1 MGITNSNKVLSQQKM
16 SCRDTVKVTLALT
29 AAPDI
34 LTNPT
39 DIALVLDRSG
49 SMQGATLENMKMGAK
64 TFIDIIAESTGGAGS
79 GQIGSGSRIGVVS
92 FSDTAVDNTP
102 LITSTETLKEA
113 VDSLVAA
120 GSTNHADAFATAA
133 ALFDYSSANARVIVL
148 FTDGKTTS
156 GPPPA
161 PVAAATRAKGV
172 TIYCIGLL
180 GTDGIDVNALN
191 EWASDPDTAHVAVT
205 PSAEDL
211 EKLFAELAL
220 NISKTG
226 ATNVVIHEVLEPDF
240 AIDSVLPP
248 NYGTAT
254 VLDSHSLR
262 WNIPALGVTG
272 SESAVLEFL
281 VRHTADDPGTKLVNR
296 SITYSDKEGNVVSF
310 PQPVVSVECN
320 WVVQPEKCPEP
331 VSFTVEGCEDSV
343 VLDMGSIC
351 QSGWGELSS

>member
-1 MGITNSNKVLSQQKM
+1 MVCDPAWPTAMPGSACPLPAGGHPALQSRGAIIEYMGELPSKGVQYMGITNSNKVLSQQKM

-102 LITSTETLKEA
+102 LITSTETLKAA

-120 GSTNHADAFATAA
+120 GSTNHADAFATAT

-161 PVAAATRAKGV
+161 PCRSGHSCKGRYHLLHWAA
-172 TIYCIGLL
+172 
-180 GTDGIDVNALN
+180 
-191 EWASDPDTAHVAVT
+191 
-205 PSAEDL
+205 
-211 EKLFAELAL
+211 
-220 NISKTG
+220 
-226 ATNVVIHEVLEPDF
+226 
-240 AIDSVLPP
+240 
-248 NYGTAT
+248 
-254 VLDSHSLR
+254 
-262 WNIPALGVTG
+262 
-272 SESAVLEFL
+272 
-281 VRHTADDPGTKLVNR
+281 RHRRNR
-296 SITYSDKEGNVVSF
+296 
-310 PQPVVSVECN
+310 C
-320 WVVQPEKCPEP
+320 KC
-331 VSFTVEGCEDSV
+331 T
-343 VLDMGSIC
+343 
-351 QSGWGELSS
+351 